1 MGKRYTEEE
10 KRQIQELAAQGYT
23 DEVIAQQLGRSTN
36 AIRNHRHR
44 TNIKTRETE
53 TIKQMQRQIQ
63 KQRQIGK
70 GKYQEQK

>member
-53 TIKQMQRQIQ
+53 TIKQLKEKKHTLQ
-63 KQRQIGK
+63 
-70 GKYQEQK
+70 